1 METTRSKPTKL
12 IIPLFFRAVSNY
24 KLTCKS
30 VLFNGRKRGS
40 LRWKRDR
47 IPIEKTISILLPSTS
62 SRVFILD
69 RSNDKDAITIG
80 ISRSEIFV
88 DRRFTFL
95 LLWIISDKGWI
106 GHGLGVNNIE
116 IHRGRGDS
124 ELV

>member
-1 METTRSKPTKL
+1 M
-12 IIPLFFRAVSNY
+12 
-24 KLTCKS
+24 
-30 VLFNGRKRGS
+30 KRGS

-47 IPIEKTISILLPSTS
+47 IPIEKIDIDFTS
-62 SRVFILD
+62 FHIASRVFILD